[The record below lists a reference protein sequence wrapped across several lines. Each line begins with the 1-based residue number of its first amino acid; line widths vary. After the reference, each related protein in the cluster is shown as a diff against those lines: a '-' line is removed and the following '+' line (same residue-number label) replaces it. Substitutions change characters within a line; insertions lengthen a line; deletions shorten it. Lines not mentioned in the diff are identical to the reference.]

1 MRSVVRP
8 TKSGGGGFNRAVCG
22 VIGIAMTALIP
33 GFARGQDKRADREA
47 TSEER
52 PAAEL
57 VREGNR
63 RLSSGDLTA
72 ALELYQRAL
81 PAASDSHELAF
92 NLGLA
97 HLKLGDFAAAR
108 EELSKALQSED
119 ARLVNDALYALGV
132 CDHAEALGGGELEG
146 KERLELAQNA
156 IRRYHDVLRAD
167 PKHAGARDAWNK
179 AAAFWQRLKSE
190 EQPPPQQ
197 EQSGE
202 GGEEKQESEP
212 EDGDQP
218 QAPSP
223 SAGGDGSDENAQPQA
238 QPDGESSQDANE
250 GGQPSSQQE
259 SQERQGEAVEDQQQ
273 PSDDGKEQRAHGE
286 EQGERSEV
294 SGSEEKAEDSLEQAA
309 RELRRIIDRQRINE
323 KRRPQPG
330 IKPGA
335 PAGGKDW

>member
-1 MRSVVRP
+1 MKRRSGRWW
-8 TKSGGGGFNRAVCG
+8 T
-22 VIGIAMTALIP
+22 
-33 GFARGQDKRADREA
+33 
-47 TSEER
+47 
-52 PAAEL
+52 
-57 VREGNR
+57 
-63 RLSSGDLTA
+63 
-72 ALELYQRAL
+72 AL
-81 PAASDSHELAF
+81 PAAPDSHELAF

-108 EELSKALQSED
+108 EELIKALQSED

-132 CDHAEALGGGELEG
+132 CDHAEALGGGELDG

-179 AAAFWQRLKSE
+179 AAAFWQRLKAE
-190 EQPPPQQ
+190 EPPPPQQ

-202 GGEEKQESEP
+202 GGEEKQESDP

-218 QAPSP
+218 QPPSP
-223 SAGGDGSDENAQPQA
+223 SAGGDRGEEDAQPQA
-238 QPDGESSQDANE
+238 RPDGEPPQDANE

-259 SQERQGEAVEDQQQ
+259 QQEQRERRGETAKDQQQ
-273 PSDDGKEQRAHGE
+273 PSDDGKEQQTRGE
-286 EQGERSEV
+286 DPSEPSEA
-294 SGSEEKAEDSLEQAA
+294 SGGEEKADDSLEQAA

-335 PAGGKDW
+335 PTGGKDW